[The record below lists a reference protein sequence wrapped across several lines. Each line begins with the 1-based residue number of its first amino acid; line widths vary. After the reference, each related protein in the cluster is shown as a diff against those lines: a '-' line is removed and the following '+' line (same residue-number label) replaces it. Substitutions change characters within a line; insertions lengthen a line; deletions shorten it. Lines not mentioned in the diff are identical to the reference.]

1 MNKNYTKDDPVS
13 WKKFNGNT
21 GDKEQN
27 SFKIKEWEVWRVVFE
42 REEKEKLAGWRVE
55 LIFYIFWWRDL
66 VLIDKDL

>member
-27 SFKIKEWEVWRVVFE
+27 RFRIKEWEVWRVVFE
-42 REEKEKLAGWRVE
+42 REENEKLAG
-55 LIFYIFWWRDL
+55 
-66 VLIDKDL
+66 